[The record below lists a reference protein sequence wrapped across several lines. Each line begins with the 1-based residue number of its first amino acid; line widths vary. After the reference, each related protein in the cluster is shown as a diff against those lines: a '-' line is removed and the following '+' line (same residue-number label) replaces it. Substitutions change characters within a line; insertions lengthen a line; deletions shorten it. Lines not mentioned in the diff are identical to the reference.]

1 LANFPRIIGL
11 RDGVVAFDL
20 PAKQVTKKVLYQLY
34 EQHLHELDGPATEEL
49 PVPVETTPVVM
60 LCR

>member
-1 LANFPRIIGL
+1 L
-11 RDGVVAFDL
+11 RDGIVAFDL
-20 PAKQVTKKVLYQLY
+20 PAKQVTKEVLYQLY